1 MPILSPEL
9 LFWIGLAVKMVL
21 TAGAVVAVS
30 VAVERSGAFVGALI
44 SALPTSVGAAYVI
57 LALEQPPQ
65 FIADGAVGTAAI
77 TAAVSVFALIY
88 TVLAQRYEL
97 ILSLGVATIVWFALV
112 YAFRSFHWTPFGAA
126 AVCAVVFA
134 VTIPLSWRYRAA
146 GESKEFVRHWFEI
159 PLRALA
165 VAVVVAAVTAASST
179 IGPFASGM
187 LALFP
192 IIMGSSIVIIHT
204 RIGGKAAASMAAHAQ
219 VFLIGIALG
228 ALALHH
234 LVAPIGVWLALLAAL
249 CVCLAWSGA
258 LFLFRRKNA

>member
-1 MPILSPEL
+1 MHSPEF
-9 LFWIGLAVKMVL
+9 LFWIGLAVKMVA
-21 TAGAVVAVS
+21 TAAAVVAVS

-57 LALEQPPQ
+57 LALEEPQ
-65 FIADGAVGTAAI
+65 FIASGAIGTVAI

-88 TVLAQRYEL
+88 TVLAQRHGLL
-97 ILSLGVATIVWFALV
+97 ISLGVASIVWFALV
-112 YAFRSFHWTPFGAA
+112 YAFRSFHWTPFGAFA
-126 AVCAVVFA
+126 ACVVIFA

-146 GESKEFVRHWFEI
+146 GEATNAERQWFDI

-165 VAVVVAAVTAASST
+165 VAVVVAAVTTASSA

-187 LALFP
+187 LALLP
-192 IIMGSSIVIIHT
+192 IIMGSSIVIIHA

-228 ALALHH
+228 GLALHY
-234 LVAPIGVWLALLAAL
+234 LVAPAGVWLALLAAL
-249 CVCLAWSGA
+249 CVCLVWSGA
-258 LFLFRRKNA
+258 LYLLRSESA

>member
-1 MPILSPEL
+1 MQMHSPEL
-9 LFWIGLAVKMVL
+9 VFWIGLAVKMIL
-21 TAGAVVAVS
+21 TAAAVVAVS

-57 LALEQPPQ
+57 LALEQPPE
-65 FIADGAVGTAAI
+65 FIAASATGTVAI

-88 TVLAQRYEL
+88 TALAQRHRL
-97 ILSLGVATIVWFALV
+97 IVSLGGATIVWFALV
-112 YAFRSFHWTPFGAA
+112 YLFREFQWTPLGAA
-126 AVCAVVFA
+126 AACAVVFA

-179 IGPFASGM
+179 IGAFASGM

-204 RIGGKAAASMAAHAQ
+204 RVGGKAAASMAAHAQ

-228 ALALHH
+228 ALALHY
-234 LVAPIGVWLALLAAL
+234 LVAPAGVWLALLAAL
-249 CVCLAWSGA
+249 CVCLIWSGA
-258 LFLFRRKNA
+258 FFVFRSASA